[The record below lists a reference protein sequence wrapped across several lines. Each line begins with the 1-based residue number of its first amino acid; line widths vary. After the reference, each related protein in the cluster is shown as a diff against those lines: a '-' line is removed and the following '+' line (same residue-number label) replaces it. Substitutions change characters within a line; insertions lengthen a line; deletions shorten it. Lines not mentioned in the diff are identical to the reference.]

1 MHAQMQHP
9 ESKAIVDRGDMIP
22 DTLVGDLL
30 LESLLVNSCKAP
42 ECGVLVDGFPRTA
55 VQVRLV

>member
-1 MHAQMQHP
+1 M
-9 ESKAIVDRGDMIP
+9 IDRGDMIP

-30 LESLLVNSCKAP
+30 LEALLTTACKQVQGTGA

-55 VQVRLV
+55 VQVSPGAQGAGG